1 MYWTNFTKLCDVI
14 LNNAMVYAHCNDR
27 SVISKIKL
35 LLCYQKIVI
44 LAHLVLKRILEY
56 SLGAQK
62 KFKEY
67 SNNKR
72 YYSFKP

>member
-1 MYWTNFTKLCDVI
+1 MLWFMHIVMT
-14 LNNAMVYAHCNDR
+14 

-35 LLCYQKIVI
+35 LLFYQKIAI
-44 LAHLVLKRILEY
+44 LAHLMLKGILEY
-56 SLGAQK
+56 SLGTQK

-67 SNNKR
+67 SNTKS

>member
-1 MYWTNFTKLCDVI
+1 MYWTKFTKLCDGFCR
-14 LNNAMVYAHCNDR
+14 LYNDS

-35 LLCYQKIVI
+35 LLCYQKIAI
-44 LAHLVLKRILEY
+44 LAHLVLKRILKLVEY

-62 KFKEY
+62 KYKEY
-67 SNNKR
+67 SNTKS